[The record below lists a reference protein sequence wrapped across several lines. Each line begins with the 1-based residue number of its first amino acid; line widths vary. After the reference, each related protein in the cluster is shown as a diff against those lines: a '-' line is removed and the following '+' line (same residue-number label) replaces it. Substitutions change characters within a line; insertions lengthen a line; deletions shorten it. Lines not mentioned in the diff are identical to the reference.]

1 MDPAKA
7 VDPIKHH
14 LGVKASIR
22 RSIEAEGIPY
32 TYLLSNGFA
41 GYFLPNFGIARTGG
55 TGSFTAPPRDKVE
68 IIGDGNTKGININS
82 IIFLFKLVKT
92 FSFAYECAC
101 VCEPFTRYKS
111 TRSTTLVKDD
121 QVIVIFYVGSNFFQ
135 RRGYCDLYHK
145 SSGRSKNL
153 EQGPSY

>member
-1 MDPAKA
+1 MDRAKA
-7 VDPIKHH
+7 VDPFKHH

-22 RSIEAEGIPY
+22 SSIEAEGIPY

-92 FSFAYECAC
+92 FSFAYVCAC
-101 VCEPFTRYKS
+101 VCKHQNVLS
-111 TRSTTLVKDD
+111 QLD
-121 QVIVIFYVGSNFFQ
+121 Q
-135 RRGYCDLYHK
+135 LLWLK
-145 SSGRSKNL
+145 MTK
-153 EQGPSY
+153 